1 MPTLTT
7 GEIAERTDVNIHT
20 VRYYEEKDL
29 LPPVPR
35 SAAGH
40 RQFGEEHVS
49 HIRFIKRAKQL
60 GFTLGEIRELLSL
73 RATSEAGADIREKTQ
88 AKIEEVE
95 AKIRDLRR
103 IRNTLIKL
111 DEACEANKQ
120 TRECLVLHALD
131 GRQDLHHDGS
141 SVDLSASEAAADP
154 T

>member
-1 MPTLTT
+1 MPTLST
-7 GEIAERTDVNIHT
+7 GEIADRTDVNIHT

-60 GFTLGEIRELLSL
+60 GFTLSEIRELLSL
-73 RATSEAGADIREKTQ
+73 RATPDAGADVREKTQ

-95 AKIRDLRR
+95 A
-103 IRNTLIKL
+103 
-111 DEACEANKQ
+111 
-120 TRECLVLHALD
+120 
-131 GRQDLHHDGS
+131 
-141 SVDLSASEAAADP
+141 
-154 T
+154 